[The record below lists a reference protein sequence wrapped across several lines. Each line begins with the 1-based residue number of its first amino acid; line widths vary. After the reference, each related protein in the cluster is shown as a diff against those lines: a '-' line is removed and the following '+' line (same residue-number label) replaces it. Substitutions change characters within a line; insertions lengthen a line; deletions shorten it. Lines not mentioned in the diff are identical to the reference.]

1 MKTRNIAVDF
11 DVHKKIETER
21 RSFDET
27 DNDVLRRL
35 LDLPKTFALAPRNSA
50 LEKHGKTEF
59 HRIAPRSWLG
69 KGVALPEGTEL
80 LFDYPGAIASGE
92 IRDGA
97 WLVEGE
103 TYSSPSKAACAI
115 ASKHRGRKM
124 SVNGWMYWRV
134 KRPNI
139 DIEWVP
145 IHSLRDRVDRRSR
158 RRW

>member
-1 MKTRNIAVDF
+1 METRDIAVDF

-35 LDLPKTFALAPRNSA
+35 LGLPEILAPVSRDSVP
-50 LEKHGKTEF
+50 EKHGKSQF
-59 HRIAPRSWLG
+59 RQISPRSWLG
-69 KGVALPEGTEL
+69 KGVELPEGTEL
-80 LFDYPGAIASGE
+80 LFDYPGVSASGE
-92 IRDGA
+92 IRNGT

-103 TYSSPSKAACAI
+103 TYRSPSSAACGI
-115 ASKHRGRKM
+115 VSKHRKRKM

-139 DIEWVP
+139 DTEWVP